1 MWSAT
6 PSLISILAPSFV
18 QGFTGSFSTEEK
30 HGFIIR
36 KCTRCSTTDVLHI
49 SQTSMSACCP
59 GSVRMLNVWT
69 PKEATGA
76 HVNQATCWTLKA
88 STVSVSII
96 TLSVKNTSNASF
108 KTVAFFFAL
117 HWNMMDMSAYLPSGQ
132 GSVWPEGAVLP
143 IGVGR
148 HMLSATC
155 PTHHQADLLLQPS
168 GQGLGRWVRSL
179 SFAGIRYSHQRLPR
193 SCCCMCPQLSSTAHT
208 LFKFKT
214 YLVIHLH
221 P

>member
-6 PSLISILAPSFV
+6 HRVWYRYLHLVLCRGSLGVWRKTHWEF
-18 QGFTGSFSTEEK
+18 EEK

-96 TLSVKNTSNASF
+96 TLSVKNTSNTSF
-108 KTVAFFFAL
+108 KTVAFFFCIAL
-117 HWNMMDMSAYLPSGQ
+117 EYDGHFYLPPQRTRQCLTRGRCATDRCQQAHALCHLPNTSPSRFAAAAEWARPGAL
-132 GSVWPEGAVLP
+132 GAIAVLCRDQVQP
-143 IGVGR
+143 PKV
-148 HMLSATC
+148 T
-155 PTHHQADLLLQPS
+155 PFLLLH
-168 GQGLGRWVRSL
+168 V
-179 SFAGIRYSHQRLPR
+179 
-193 SCCCMCPQLSSTAHT
+193 SSIVLRCSYT
-208 LFKFKT
+208 
-214 YLVIHLH
+214 V
-221 P
+221 